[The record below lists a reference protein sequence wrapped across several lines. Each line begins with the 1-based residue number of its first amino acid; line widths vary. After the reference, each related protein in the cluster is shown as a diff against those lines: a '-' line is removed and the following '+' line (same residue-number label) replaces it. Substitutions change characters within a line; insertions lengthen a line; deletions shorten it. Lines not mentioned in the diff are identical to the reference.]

1 MRKNHRDIVY
11 RFGRI
16 ASAFVAVVVCA
27 PFALLGQSPAPI
39 FMPTLP
45 SGARCAEPIP
55 VCAPVLRTPFLTDST
70 FLEDAELPI
79 LCGGVSSGVA
89 RGGRV
94 NGVWYKIAV
103 HQGGDLG
110 FGLQPL
116 NQNGSRNTAVNLD
129 WALYRLNDTLFCGRL
144 GEPVRCNFAPEG
156 GLTGAVETG
165 RDESAPTLSEPV
177 RNVKPGDVFLLLVLN
192 PDNHR
197 FGYSIDM
204 GFATLSTLAE
214 PPPPRMQQ
222 LSAPAGVCQTN
233 ALTVRFSDD
242 IAVQAVTS
250 GVFSVV
256 SARGVIRA
264 VTSVSSQ
271 RFGITTSAPP
281 SAFDDSFT
289 LFLDAPIAQ
298 TEVYTVR
305 LARALPSL
313 CQASAAGAEISAE
326 IAVGPRIDITGF
338 REYCNQGAKLSASG
352 NFRQYFW
359 ENARTGASVGTSQ
372 TVVVPVG
379 EYRLTV
385 VDNNG
390 CQASTSAFVV
400 STSAIPLALT
410 AKENKTSF
418 CNYGDG
424 RDGVLLQATP
434 GFDRYE
440 WFFNGT
446 PMTGVVTTGTTSEK
460 YVFGSPGLYTV
471 RAFANGCES
480 VSNSVR
486 VNMLPV
492 PAKPTI
498 RRSGNFFS
506 VINPVTGGGA
516 YFWVRRLND
525 GRVVGVE
532 SGWDCAPATSGTY
545 FVRLS
550 NANGCFLDSD
560 TMNIVITRAR
570 FRLETGSYSAEQNR
584 QFDMQY
590 RLATLENTAQLIGAT
605 GITFTLRFNATLL
618 TPFPPTQRGIMEN
631 RRDTAAN
638 RFSSPNRFVTL
649 SFPLQTGG
657 VSSSQTAAAVLGSIR
672 YLAAIG
678 NTTATLL
685 FLENI
690 SFPTPTG
697 KPIQGVTVDTTLG
710 AFRLLN
716 ANQFFGGSSQSEPLG
731 VETTL
736 QTSLQPNPSDGRFT
750 LRIETERRAAPET
763 LVSAWIQDAMG
774 NRIKTLFADALLA
787 SGSHSREIDVSDI
800 PAGAYFLVV
809 RSGDSYKTTILSVK
823 K

>member
-1 MRKNHRDIVY
+1 MRKYHH
-11 RFGRI
+11 FGRR
-16 ASAFVAVVVCA
+16 SVRLTVAFVAVFLYASCVVRAQSSA
-27 PFALLGQSPAPI
+27 PAFTPI
-39 FMPTLP
+39 FP
-45 SGARCAEPIP
+45 SGARCADPIP
-55 VCAPVLRTPFLTDST
+55 VCAPVLQTPFLTDST
-70 FLEDAELPI
+70 FLQDTELPI
-79 LCGGVSSGVA
+79 LCGAASSGTPG
-89 RGGRV
+89 GGRV
-94 NGVWYKIAV
+94 NGLWYKIAV
-103 HQGGDLG
+103 HQSGDLG
-110 FGLQPL
+110 FGIQPL
-116 NQNGSRNTAVNLD
+116 NQNGSRNTSANLD
-129 WALYRLNDTLFCGRL
+129 WALYRLNDTLVCGRL
-144 GEPVRCNFAPEG
+144 GEPVRCNFAPDG
-156 GLTGAVETG
+156 GLTGAVETAH
-165 RDESAPTLSEPV
+165 DELAPSLSEPV

-204 GFATLSTLAE
+204 GFSTVSTLAE
-214 PPPPRMQQ
+214 PPSPQMQS
-222 LSAPAGVCQTN
+222 LSAPSGVCQTN
-233 ALTVRFSDD
+233 ALTVRFSGD

-250 GVFSVV
+250 GVFSIM
-256 SARGVIRA
+256 SARGIARV

-271 RFGITTSAPP
+271 RFGITTSASS
-281 SAFDDSFT
+281 SAFDNSFT
-289 LFLDAPIAQ
+289 LFLDQPIAQ
-298 TEVYTVR
+298 SEEYTVR
-305 LARALPSL
+305 LERALPAL
-313 CQASAAGAEISAE
+313 CQVLAAGAEISAYV
-326 IAVGPRIDITGF
+326 AVGPRIDITGF

-372 TVVVPVG
+372 TVVVPIG

-400 STSAIPLALT
+400 STSAIQLSLT
-410 AKENKTSF
+410 AKGNKTSF
-418 CNYGDG
+418 CNYDDG

-440 WFFNGT
+440 WFFNGSPT
-446 PMTGVVTTGTTSEK
+446 TGVVTTGTTSEK
-460 YVFGSPGLYTV
+460 YVVGSPGLYTV
-471 RAFANGCES
+471 RAYVNGCES
-480 VSNSVR
+480 VSNSIR

-492 PAKPTI
+492 PAKPSI

-506 VINPVTGGGA
+506 VVNPVAGGGA
-516 YFWVRRLND
+516 YFWVRRLNG
-525 GRVVGVE
+525 GRLVGVE
-532 SGWDCAPATSGTY
+532 NGWDCAPATSGTY

-550 NANGCFLDSD
+550 NPNGCFCDSD
-560 TMNIVITRAR
+560 TMSIVITPAR

-590 RLATLENTAQLIGAT
+590 RFATLENTAQLIGAT

-631 RRDTAAN
+631 RRDTATN
-638 RFSSPNRFVTL
+638 RFAAPNRFVTL
-649 SFPLQTGG
+649 SFPLPSGG
-657 VSSSQTAAAVLGSIR
+657 VSSSQTAAALGSIR

-678 NTTATLL
+678 NTTATFL

-710 AFRLLN
+710 VFRLLN
-716 ANQFFGGSSQSEPLG
+716 AGPFFGGNSQSEPSAD

-736 QTSLQPNPSDGRFT
+736 HTSLQPNPSDGRFT
-750 LRIETERRAAPET
+750 LHIETARRSAPET

-774 NRIKTLFADALLA
+774 NRIKTLFTDAPLTTGA
-787 SGSHSREIDVSDI
+787 HRREIDVHDI
-800 PAGAYFLVV
+800 PTGAYFLIV
-809 RSGDSYKTTILSVK
+809 RSGAAYKTTILSVK